1 VERELL
7 VGGSLHGRLT
17 VPEGRLRAGAVALH
31 PSGDGSRDFP
41 LARHLAAVLGE
52 LGVALVRY
60 DRRAPR
66 LAGDNVP
73 LGVQVADAASAIAL
87 LREQIAPRLP
97 IVAWGFSQGA
107 WVALLLAHELA
118 LAGVVLVGASAVGP
132 SQQMR
137 YAAARQMRD
146 AGFGESDVA
155 EMLELRRICESVRP
169 GAGSSEAELALR
181 AAAQKPWF
189 EHAWL
194 PRTVE
199 PFTDEDGIEAGFDPA
214 PLVRTLP
221 CPLLAVVGDDDR
233 GCPLRETVA
242 VLERAPDVEFLH
254 VPGGDHAPTV
264 DGDGVGP
271 VLPGYEDGLR
281 AWLERRVLGA

>member
-7 VGGSLHGRLT
+7 VAGSLPARLSLPAGR
-17 VPEGRLRAGAVALH
+17 PRAGAVALH

-41 LARHLAAVLGE
+41 LARHLAGVFAGLGI
-52 LGVALVRY
+52 ALVRY

-66 LAGDNVP
+66 LSGDDVP
-73 LGVQVADAASAIAL
+73 LGRQVADAVSAIEL
-87 LREQIAPRLP
+87 LRAQVAPGLP

-107 WVALLLAHELA
+107 WVALMLAHELP
-118 LAGVVLVGASAVGP
+118 LAGVVLVGASGVGP
-132 SQQMR
+132 SPQMR
-137 YAAARQMRD
+137 YAAARHLRA
-146 AGFGESDVA
+146 AGFGEGDVA
-155 EMLELRRICESVRP
+155 EMLEVRRIWESVQP
-169 GAGSSEAELALR
+169 GGRISEAEVALR
-181 AAAQKPWF
+181 RAARKPWF

-221 CPLLAVVGDDDR
+221 CPMLAVVGDDDR
-233 GCPLRETVA
+233 WVPLRETVA
-242 VLERAPDVEFLH
+242 VLEQAADAELLH
-254 VPGGDHAPTV
+254 VPGGDHAPTM
-264 DGDGVGP
+264 DGDGAGP

-281 AWLERRVLGA
+281 DWLERRVLGA